1 MDENL
6 TITPYTDFSVAKRKV
21 EKLSEGDVKAPQL
34 IDSMNQLTQSM
45 QGMLELFR
53 TAAEEM
59 KLEEKEEHALSAQL
73 TPILSK
79 LDEIIDQNRV
89 IADGMVALADLI
101 KERMPRQD
109 KSEPVPPLSM
119 PPTQQP
125 SFSPQQPMFS
135 QPQMPPVSRQPMRP
149 FGDPYASPS
158 HDPFDIPPPP
168 EMPKKKGLFRK

>member
-79 LDEIIDQNRV
+79 LDEIIDESYLSYSLKR
-89 IADGMVALADLI
+89 GYGAL
-101 KERMPRQD
+101 R
-109 KSEPVPPLSM
+109 
-119 PPTQQP
+119 
-125 SFSPQQPMFS
+125 
-135 QPQMPPVSRQPMRP
+135 
-149 FGDPYASPS
+149 
-158 HDPFDIPPPP
+158 
-168 EMPKKKGLFRK
+168 LFRYPDTDKATVPTVVGYA